1 MIEIVQIAREDTH
14 IRAFDEIINMAT
26 EIEYKFLVDAKT
38 WASVNKPN
46 PKHILQGFISKN
58 KDRFVRVRVI
68 DEQGFLTIKGKSVG
82 LARTEFEYEIPK
94 KDAEEL
100 LDQFTDKYIEK
111 LRYEIIYDGKTW
123 EVDEF
128 KGKLDGLILAELEV
142 ESEDEIFTRPNWVA
156 NDVSTD
162 PSYFNAVLI
171 DKC

>member
-14 IRAFDEIINMAT
+14 IGAFDEIINMAT
-26 EIEYKFLVDAKT
+26 EIEYKFLVNAT
-38 WASVNKPN
+38 AWASIDKPK

-58 KDRFVRVRVI
+58 EDRVVRVRVI

-82 LARTEFEYEIPK
+82 LSRSEYEYEIPK
-94 KDAEEL
+94 QDAEEL

-111 LRYEIIYDGKTW
+111 LRYEINIAGKTW

-142 ESEDEIFTRPNWVA
+142 ESENEEFTLPNWVTE
-156 NDVSTD
+156 NVSTD
-162 PSYFNAVLI
+162 PAYYNAVLI